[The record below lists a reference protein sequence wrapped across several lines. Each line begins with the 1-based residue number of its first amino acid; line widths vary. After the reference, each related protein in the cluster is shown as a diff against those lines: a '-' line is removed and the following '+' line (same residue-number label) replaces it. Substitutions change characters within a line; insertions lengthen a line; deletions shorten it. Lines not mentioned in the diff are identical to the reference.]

1 MMRSGSRALFVIDTP
16 SQVFNLQEALRE
28 YGIDDYDII
37 TCDCCRADAYS
48 QLQQLLTRLKP
59 THLIQVPRVSGAI
72 ADRISIYAQHLP
84 WLKQQGYPLVFFS
97 NIRQQWQRD
106 IVCSLSDSKLV
117 LMDDGNATLVFYRY
131 LFSQGLFF
139 DFPAD
144 PDAERAQQALLT
156 RQQYHV
162 DTKPPTQLE
171 LFTVFDL
178 PALPWLSIRNN
189 PLSAMKQQ
197 FPEVDADT
205 VLLLGGGETQL
216 NYLSED
222 HYIALLQKVVAL
234 FPGKRIQYVPHR
246 ITNPVFVDRIGL
258 ELPVT
263 IMQQHLPIED
273 WLRQQDA
280 PPATVVGFYSMALT
294 TIASCFE
301 GIRVISVDPG
311 LSTWSHAASSH
322 VWNLTR
328 CNNLQVIEAI
338 MDYIRLCKSI
348 EIKYLDTQAT

>member
-1 MMRSGSRALFVIDTP
+1 MASALRALFVIDTP
-16 SQVFNLQEALRE
+16 SQVFNLQEAVRE

-72 ADRISIYAQHLP
+72 EDRISIYAQHLP
-84 WLKQQGYPLVFFS
+84 WLKQQGYQLVFFS

-106 IVCSLSDSKLV
+106 IVCSLSGPKLV
-117 LMDDGNATLVFYRY
+117 LMDDGNAPLVFYRY

-144 PDAERAQQALLT
+144 PDTVRAQQALLA
-156 RQQYHV
+156 RQKYQV
-162 DTKPPTQLE
+162 CTQPPAHLE

-178 PALPWLSIRNN
+178 PALPWLSICKN
-189 PLSAMKQQ
+189 PLQAMKQH
-197 FPEVDADT
+197 FPIVDEQA

-216 NYLSED
+216 SYLSED
-222 HYIALLQKVVAL
+222 HYIALLRKVVAL
-234 FPGKRIQYVPHR
+234 FPGKCIHYVPHR
-246 ITNPVFVDRIGL
+246 ITNPDFVARIRL
-258 ELPVT
+258 ELPVA

-273 WLRQQDA
+273 WLRQQA
-280 PPATVVGFYSMALT
+280 TPPATVVGFYSMALT
-294 TIASCFE
+294 TIAHCFS
-301 GIRVISVDPG
+301 GLRVISVDPG
-311 LSTWSHAASSH
+311 LSTWINAASSH

-338 MDYIRLCKSI
+338 MDYLRLCEGI
-348 EIKYLDTQAT
+348 EINYLDTQTT